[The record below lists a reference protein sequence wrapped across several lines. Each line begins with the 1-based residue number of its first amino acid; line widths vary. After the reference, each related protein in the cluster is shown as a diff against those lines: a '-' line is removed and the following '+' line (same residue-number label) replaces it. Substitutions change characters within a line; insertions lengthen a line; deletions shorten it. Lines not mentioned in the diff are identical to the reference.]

1 MGFLDTLLG
10 RNKLRRPRR
19 EQYFAVVTAEVAL
32 QGRADVRLTDRAGL
46 VFNPVESSFFENLE
60 REIRGVL
67 EISER
72 ATGTRFDVEDD
83 TYGTKWVTLQD
94 EDFEDLA
101 TTLHL
106 VGETITEHGYGDR
119 LLAAVFGLEFDGK
132 QAYFIYNVKRG
143 SFYPLVLSAPQ
154 SRDNAAEMR
163 LGAVME
169 QAELPVE
176 KQLEA
181 WYSLWGIPF

>member
-10 RNKLRRPRR
+10 RNKPRRPRR
-19 EQYFAVVTAEVAL
+19 EQYFAIVTAEVEL
-32 QGRADVRLTDRAGL
+32 QGRADLRLLDRAGL
-46 VFNPVESSFFENLE
+46 VFNPVEASFFENLE
-60 REIRGVL
+60 QELRSVL
-67 EISER
+67 AISER

-94 EDFEDLA
+94 KDFEDLA

-119 LLAAVFGLEFDGK
+119 LLAAVFSLEFDGK
-132 QAYFIYNVKRG
+132 KAYLIYNVKRG
-143 SFYPLVLSAPQ
+143 RFYPLVLSAPQ
-154 SRDNAAEMR
+154 SRDNNAEMR

-169 QAELPVE
+169 QVKMPVE
-176 KQLEA
+176 KNLEW